1 MMRPIRDRRILTT
14 ETQSSTQVAA
24 ILALLL
30 ILAAC
35 APPTPTPSDG
45 PTPAIV
51 KLLATVFISPTP
63 DEAQLAATRAAAP
76 PSATPPPAAAS
87 PSPTV
92 YVGVFLGAVESVD
105 EGPVINPA
113 LLQAPTAF
121 IPATAA
127 SGCPAQADPLFGAD
141 WRADSLLVAALGCPV
156 ELVGSFTGTMQ
167 VFERG
172 VMYGRPN
179 GGEQWAVAPRS
190 ERFWYLP
197 LALAPSPN
205 AITPPP
211 GLLPPAPA
219 FSGMWQAAL
228 GLSDALGFAR
238 LEEQQASIS
247 TQRFQGG
254 ILLADGSSGQVFML
268 LADGSAHGPY

>member
-1 MMRPIRDRRILTT
+1 MRNTRPEVVFLNQVTLKYRIVVFVIFLM
-14 ETQSSTQVAA
+14 
-24 ILALLL
+24 
-30 ILAAC
+30 LAAC
-35 APPTPTPSDG
+35 TPGTPTPAAG

-51 KLLATVFISPTP
+51 RLLATVFISPTP
-63 DEAQLAATRAAAP
+63 DEAQIAATRAAIP
-76 PSATPPPAAAS
+76 PSATPAPAAAS

-92 YVGVFLGAVESVD
+92 YVGVFLGAAESD
-105 EGPVINPA
+105 EEGPVINPA
-113 LLQAPTAF
+113 LLQAPTAL
-121 IPATAA
+121 IPVTVA
-127 SGCPAQADPLFGAD
+127 SGCPAQADPLFGTTWQAD
-141 WRADSLLVAALGCPV
+141 NLLVAALGCPV
-156 ELVGSFTGTMQ
+156 ELVGSFTGPVQ

-190 ERFWYLP
+190 EQFWYLP

-205 AITPPP
+205 AITPPQ
-211 GLLPPAPA
+211 GLLPPSPG
-219 FSGMWQAAL
+219 FSGMWQAAQ

-238 LEEQQASIS
+238 LEEQQAALS